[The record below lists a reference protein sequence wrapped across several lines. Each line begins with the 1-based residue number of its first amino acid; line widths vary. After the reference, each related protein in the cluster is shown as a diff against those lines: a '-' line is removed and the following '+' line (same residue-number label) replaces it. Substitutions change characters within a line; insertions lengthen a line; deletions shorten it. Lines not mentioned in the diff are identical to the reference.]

1 MKKLIAIL
9 ATAAA
14 ATLSACSTVDSIATG
29 VHRYCGATTPIE
41 RLAMRERVDQQTA
54 PHQIRVDCH
63 VQD

>member
-9 ATAAA
+9 ATAA
-14 ATLSACSTVDSIATG
+14 TLSACTTVDSIATG
-29 VHRYCGATTPIE
+29 VHRYCGATTPTE

-54 PHQIRVDCH
+54 PHQIRVECH